1 MSKNTSGRLAGKN
14 AVITGGTTGLGFA
27 TAKVFLQE
35 GARVLITGQN
45 EERLAAAVRE
55 LGAGAVGFR
64 SDVRKVEDLEALGRK
79 AKETFDRVDVLFANA
94 GVGGFASLEALTE
107 AQYDE
112 QFDTNV
118 KGVLFT
124 VQKLLGL
131 LKPGSSVILN
141 ASAVHGKGLAA
152 ASVYAAT
159 KGAVRSLARSLAA
172 ELSPKGIRVNALSP
186 GLVPTQFQSKIGL
199 PQEALDQFYE
209 NAKGTTPLARVGAP
223 DEIARAAL
231 FLASEDSSY
240 MTASD
245 VVVDGGYAGI

>member
-1 MSKNTSGRLAGKN
+1 MSRNTSGRLAGKN

-27 TAKVFLQE
+27 TAKAFLQE

-55 LGAGAVGFR
+55 LGAGVVGFR
-64 SDVRKVEDLEALGRK
+64 ADVRKVEDLEALGRK
-79 AKETFDRVDVLFANA
+79 AKEAFDKVDVLFANA
-94 GVGGFASLEALTE
+94 GVGSFVPLEALTE
-107 AQYDE
+107 AVYDE

-131 LKPGSSVILN
+131 LKPGASVILN
-141 ASAVHGKGLAA
+141 ASAVHGKGVAA
-152 ASVYAAT
+152 ASVYFAT
-159 KGAVRSLARSLAA
+159 KAAVRSLARTLAA
-172 ELSPKGIRVNALSP
+172 ELAPRGIRVNSLSP
-186 GLVPTQFQSKIGL
+186 GMVPTQFQPKMGFPPEQL
-199 PQEALDQFYE
+199 EGFYSLVKS
-209 NAKGTTPLARVGAP
+209 AAPLARLGQP
-223 DEIARAAL
+223 EEIAKAAV

-245 VVVDGGYAGI
+245 VVVDGGYAGV